1 MMKQLLLNQR
11 KTGGRLTSL
20 LVVLLTML
28 AMTLLPQ
35 RACAA
40 RYDTSNMPTQ
50 SGTNVYKW
58 SVYTT
63 YLGES
68 TDYSNQWT
76 IAPGAPISV
85 QQETAVF
92 SVYTGEYE
100 RYAELHGSATLTLQ
114 GPANN
119 TRKIHK
125 VAISGLQAI
134 DSKEETISGTITVTL
149 KNQNGGTV
157 ATFTQAPDHYY
168 VYNLAEPVVWNATN
182 YVEISFSG
190 CEVKFYQLNVID
202 GEELNASDFSWPSE
216 LTDISNPTLSTENG
230 TTLTYTGASG
240 SFNFPL
246 MYNNEVFTNVY
257 YTSSASVASVG
268 NGENVG
274 KVTVYKFGSTTIT
287 AEVGDDDY
295 LPLSFSYTLNVVPAA
310 GTYNLF
316 VADVQVTSD
325 NASNII
331 SSDMTSGTASFDA
344 STNTLTLN
352 GVTMN
357 YGYGGIQSGLENL
370 KIVFNGENTIYSSI
384 RANTSVAGTHNL
396 TLQMGTAGSTIYLKN
411 TVGLPFIGGFDNV
424 SMDGLYISSDNPF
437 IYDSTE
443 KGYVQAHLPEGYI
456 LQEAT
461 ITSVPHYSL
470 WIGGT
475 QLTYENK
482 ADVFSD
488 HNTLDGKVSF
498 DSNTNTLSLNGAALG
513 YNVFSNLSS
522 LTINVS
528 GECSIG
534 GGDSATAVR
543 TAVPSTLT
551 LKSTGTGNKLT
562 FNNARCIRDF
572 SSVTLSGLYWDDN
585 YTYKEATTPQYNSY
599 SGEQEGEHTGKQLVN
614 STGNEAGYAVAS
626 SEIELFMYHHYDDGV
641 YSVGFEGGGEIH
653 YSIDYAV
660 SGLQDVE
667 NAVYERENNDGQI
680 VLAGPCTFTAWK
692 VVGSAQS
699 EPITAKLFGFAE
711 TEITAVKGST
721 DNAIPEVVPPIAEVM
736 EVMYSSSDEDMITNS
751 ENGTFNTN
759 AYGTAVIS
767 GNLKVGNNAPDYVI
781 LNKEQSDFIQI
792 DQSDYV
798 YYQLGDITV
807 TTVPDAPTFSLSPD
821 EAYRGDQ
828 SLELST
834 TEEEGI
840 IKYFIGEYE
849 DNDNPQ
855 TYTEAI
861 TLTESTSV
869 TAWVEVSVESEAAT
883 TGPQTVKSEVVTR
896 EFNITPIAKYGIII
910 YPAEGEPVEA
920 NEVNCV
926 DVLDDGGTVKFDGN
940 SRLVLNGA
948 TLQKIETGLDEGA
961 KLELYLNGANTIS
974 GSSNAII
981 DTNQRMPKL
990 VIVTDGNNP
999 GSLTLDATGGV
1010 IQGFQSVEIKQ
1021 PLAILSSTPENATSL
1036 IGTTAAITAAHVG
1049 APLGLI
1055 VDGVSST
1062 PQTTET
1068 AINYSDISGA
1078 NEPVAASAL
1087 TNLVINNVLY
1097 TLNDDGTVGSPD
1109 GYDGSRGQIVL
1120 NSTMTDDYVSDINV
1134 RVENELLVPGTDAYA
1149 TAFNGLTFMVPA
1161 VMGTITLNTKTDLA
1175 HEFHLKVGG
1184 QDPITVINYTDNN
1197 DVDFA
1202 VDYAVSK
1209 STYVYLYLVKK
1220 SSATAPGY
1228 DGHRAGPKATI
1239 SGGIGGMKVE
1249 SSSIAVV
1256 PEPSTPY
1263 LQMTTSDYT
1272 TAADGSK
1279 HGIKVTNT
1287 AVTDLPDNAFATA
1300 SPAPAYSGNRAPAG
1314 AISYIDLSETKIT
1327 GKVYNRFTGAFAGV
1341 PKNTVIYLPAG
1352 NTAEGPNF
1360 VIGGVCDDMQLKAS
1374 TEEAFELSKDFT
1386 AAKATFDRPFTKGED
1401 AHGNGKCYTVYLPY
1415 AVNIAKTGGEFFTCG
1430 EYNAATGTINM
1441 TKVTAPNLEANTAY
1455 IYKPAA
1461 DGTMSPM
1468 TSVKVVKPTAAAAA
1482 PESTSE
1488 ATGLHGVY
1496 EYHQWTSEPTNVY
1509 CFAAGDATAVNGKD
1523 IKAGQFVKVGS
1534 GTHIKPF
1541 RAYLRIN
1548 VPAGGSAP
1556 EYVAVDWGNGTT
1568 SIVPLDKTQVSQDAD
1583 GWYTI
1588 TGFRLPA
1595 KPTEKGIYIHNN
1607 KKIIVK

>member
-11 KTGGRLTSL
+11 KTGGRVISL

-35 RACAA
+35 RAWAA
-40 RYDTSNMPTQ
+40 RYDTSNMPTLE

-63 YLGES
+63 SLGQS

-76 IAPGAPISV
+76 ITPGAD
-85 QQETAVF
+85 QQQTDVF

-149 KNQNGGTV
+149 KNQNGGIV
-157 ATFTQAPDHYY
+157 ATFTQDSRPAYY
-168 VYNLAEPVVWNATN
+168 NCYNLAEPVVWNANN

-240 SFNFPL
+240 SFDFPL
-246 MYNNEVFTNVY
+246 MYNNEVFTNAY

-325 NASNII
+325 NASNIK
-331 SSDMTSGTASFDA
+331 SQYLTSGSASFNA
-344 STNTLTLN
+344 ATNTLTLN
-352 GVTMN
+352 N
-357 YGYGGIQSGLENL
+357 ASIGYGGIQSGLENL
-370 KIVFNGENTIYSSI
+370 TIVFNGTNTFDSYIG
-384 RANTSVAGTHNL
+384 ANTAVAGTHSL
-396 TLQMGTAGSTIYLKN
+396 TLQSGTEGSSISLDN
-411 TVGLPFIGGFDNV
+411 TVGKSFIDGFDNI
-424 SMDGLYISSDNPF
+424 SMDGLYISSEYPWA
-437 IYDSTE
+437 YDSAA
-443 KGYVQAHLPEGYI
+443 KKYVQAHLPKGYI

-475 QLTYENK
+475 QLTDANM
-482 ADVFSD
+482 ADVFSG

-498 DSNTNTLSLNGAALG
+498 ESSTNTLSLNGAALG
-513 YNVFSNLSS
+513 YSVFSNLSS

-551 LKSTGTGNKLT
+551 LKSTGTGNRLA

-585 YTYKEATTPQYNSY
+585 YTY
-599 SGEQEGEHTGKQLVN
+599 GEGPVVYWDSDAQQEIQTTGKQLLDASGEEV
-614 STGNEAGYAVAS
+614 GYAVAS
-626 SEIELFMYHHYDDGV
+626 SEIEFPKEFMYHHYVDGV
-641 YSVGFEGGGEIH
+641 YTIGFEGGGEIH
-653 YSIDYAV
+653 YSIDYADAE
-660 SGLQDVE
+660 LTDVE
-667 NAVYERENNDGQI
+667 NAVYNREDNEGQI
-680 VLAGPCTFTAWK
+680 ELAGPCTFTAWK
-692 VVGSAQS
+692 VVGTAQS
-699 EPITAKLFGFAE
+699 APITAKLFGFAE

-767 GNLKVGNNAPDYVI
+767 GYLKVGNNAPDYVI
-781 LNKEQSDFIQI
+781 LNEEPSDFIQI
-792 DQSDYV
+792 DQSDDV

-948 TLQKIETGLDEGA
+948 TLQKIETGLEEGA
-961 KLELYLNGANTIS
+961 KLELYLEGANTIS
-974 GSSNAII
+974 GSTSAII

-990 VIVTDGNNP
+990 VIDTDGNNP
-999 GSLTLDATGGV
+999 GSLTLGGTRGV
-1010 IQGFQSVEIKQ
+1010 IQGFQSVDIKH
-1021 PLAILSSTPENATSL
+1021 PLAIMSPEGATSL
-1036 IGTTAAITAAHVG
+1036 IGTTAAITSAHVG

-1078 NEPVAASAL
+1078 NEPVATSAL

-1109 GYDGSRGQIVL
+1109 GYDGSRRQIVL

-1161 VMGTITLNTKTDLA
+1161 DMGTITLNTKTDLA

-1220 SSATAPGY
+1220 SSATAPGFG
-1228 DGHRAGPKATI
+1228 GHRAGPKATI

-1263 LQMTTSDYT
+1263 YQMTTSDYRK
-1272 TAADGSK
+1272 AYGSK

-1314 AISYIDLSETKIT
+1314 DISYIDLSDTQIT
-1327 GKVYNRFTGAFAGV
+1327 GKAYNRTSGAFAGV
-1341 PKNTVIYLPAG
+1341 PENTVIYLPAG

-1360 VIGGVCDDMQLKAS
+1360 VIGGVCDDMQLDAS

-1386 AAKATFDRPFTKGED
+1386 AAKATFDRSFTKGKD
-1401 AHGNGKCYTVYLPY
+1401 AHNNDKCYTVYLPY

-1441 TKVTAPNLEANTAY
+1441 TNVTAPNLEANTAY

-1461 DGTMSPM
+1461 DGQMSPM
-1468 TSVKVVKPTAAAAA
+1468 TSVKVKKPTTASD
-1482 PESTSE
+1482 PTSTSE

-1496 EYHQWTSEPTNVY
+1496 EYHQWTSEPGNVY

-1607 KKIIVK
+1607 KKTIVK

>member
-28 AMTLLPQ
+28 AMTLLPL
-35 RACAA
+35 RAWAA
-40 RYDTSNMPTQ
+40 RYDTSDNMPTLET
-50 SGTNVYKW
+50 GAGFYKW

-63 YLGES
+63 SLGVS

-76 IAPGAPISV
+76 IAPGAPINA
-85 QQETAVF
+85 QQQMDVF

-168 VYNLAEPVVWNATN
+168 VYNLAEPVVWNANN

-202 GEELNASDFSWPSE
+202 GEELSASDFSWPSE

-240 SFNFPL
+240 SFDFPL
-246 MYNNEVFTNVY
+246 MYNHEVFTNAY

-316 VADVQVTSD
+316 VANVQVTSD
-325 NASNII
+325 NASNIT

-370 KIVFNGENTIYSSI
+370 TIVFNGENTIKSYI
-384 RANTSVAGTHNL
+384 GANTAVAGTHNL

-411 TVGLPFIGGFDNV
+411 TVVGRAFIDGFDNI
-424 SMDGLYISSDNPF
+424 SMDELYISSEYPWA
-437 IYDSTE
+437 YDSAA
-443 KGYVQAHLPEGYI
+443 KKYVQAHLPKGYI

-475 QLTYENK
+475 QLTDANK
-482 ADVFSD
+482 TDVFSSD
-488 HNTLDGKVSF
+488 NTLSGKVSF
-498 DSNTNTLSLNGAALG
+498 ESSTNTLSLNGAEME

-522 LTINVS
+522 LIINVS

-551 LKSTGTGNKLT
+551 LKSTVAGNKLT

-572 SSVTLSGLYWDDN
+572 SSVTLSGLCWDDN
-585 YTYKEATTPQYNSY
+585 YTYGDGPVDYWDSDAQQVIHT
-599 SGEQEGEHTGKQLVN
+599 TGKQLLDA
-614 STGNEAGYAVAS
+614 SGAEAGKAVAS
-626 SEIELFMYHHYDDGV
+626 SEIFMYHHYDDGV
-641 YSVGFEGGGEIH
+641 YTVGFEDGGEIH
-653 YSIDYAV
+653 YSIDYADAE
-660 SGLQDVE
+660 LTDVE
-667 NAVYERENNDGQI
+667 NAVYNREDNEGQI
-680 VLAGPCTFTAWK
+680 ELAGPCTFTAWK
-692 VVGSAQS
+692 VVGTAQS
-699 EPITAKLFGFAE
+699 APITAKLFGFAE
-711 TEITAVKGST
+711 TEITAVKDIT
-721 DNAIPEVVPPIAEVM
+721 NDIPAVVPELDEGI
-736 EVMYSSSDEDMITNS
+736 EVMYSYNEDIITIPETGTTFITN
-751 ENGTFNTN
+751 T
-759 AYGTAVIS
+759 YGTAVIS
-767 GNLKVGNNAPDYVI
+767 GSLQFLVDPDYTI
-781 LNKEQSDFIQI
+781 LNSDGM
-792 DQSDYV
+792 
-798 YYQLGDITV
+798 LGDITV

-821 EAYRGDQ
+821 EEYRGDQ

-855 TYTEAI
+855 TYTEDEPI

-869 TAWVEVSVESEAAT
+869 TAWVEVTVQSEAAT
-883 TGPQTVKSEVVTR
+883 TGPQTVSSEMVTM
-896 EFNITPIAKYGIII
+896 EFNITPIVKYGITV
-910 YPAEGEPVEA
+910 YPVEGA
-920 NEVNCV
+920 PVQVNEDNCP
-926 DVLDDGGTVKFDGN
+926 DVLGDGGTVKFDGH

-961 KLELYLNGANTIS
+961 ELELYLEGANTIS

-981 DTNQRMPKL
+981 DTNQMMPSM
-990 VIVTDGNNP
+990 VIGTDGNNP
-999 GSLTLDATGGV
+999 GSLTLGAVGAV
-1010 IQGFQSVEIKQ
+1010 IRGFQSVEIKQ
-1021 PLAILSSTPENATSL
+1021 PLAILSSTPKNATSL

-1055 VDGVSST
+1055 VDGVLST
-1062 PQTTET
+1062 PQTKITVIDYSSSGGDVPT
-1068 AINYSDISGA
+1068 AGTS
-1078 NEPVAASAL
+1078 L
-1087 TNLVINNVLY
+1087 TNKIIGNVLY
-1097 TLNDDGTVGSPD
+1097 TLNDTQTPNVEDDGFYGGEV
-1109 GYDGSRGQIVL
+1109 VL
-1120 NSTMTDDYVSDINV
+1120 NSTMQDDQIEALNRS
-1134 RVENELLVPGTDAYA
+1134 VEDRTLVPGTKDYA
-1149 TAFNGLTFMVPA
+1149 DRFKGLTFLLPP
-1161 VMGTITLNTKTDLA
+1161 GTGYIELNTHTDA
-1175 HEFHLKVGG
+1175 THEFHLKIGN
-1184 QDPITVINYTDNN
+1184 QEPIKVINKADNGN
-1197 DVDFA
+1197 HDFK
-1202 VDYAVSK
+1202 VDYAVTR
-1209 STYVYLYLVKK
+1209 STYGYLYLSLKPVP
-1220 SSATAPGY
+1220 APGY

-1256 PEPSTPY
+1256 PEPAAPY
-1263 LQMTTSDYT
+1263 HKMAAGDYSK
-1272 TAADGSK
+1272 DEGSK

-1300 SPAPAYSGNRAPAG
+1300 SPAPAYSGNRAPMASQ
-1314 AISYIDLSETKIT
+1314 ISFIDLSATMIT
-1327 GKVYNRFTGAFAGV
+1327 GKVYNRTSGAFAGV
-1341 PKNTVIYLPAG
+1341 PKNTIIYLPAG
-1352 NTAEGPNF
+1352 NMAVGPNF
-1360 VIGGVCDDMQLKAS
+1360 VIGGVCDDMQLDAD

-1386 AAKATFDRPFTKGED
+1386 AAKAGFNRSFAKGKD
-1401 AHGNGKCYTVYLPY
+1401 AHDNDKCYTVYLPY
-1415 AVNIAKTGGEFFTCG
+1415 AVNKAKAGGEFFTCG

-1441 TKVTAPNLEANTAY
+1441 TKVEAPNLEANTAY
-1455 IYKPAA
+1455 IYKPATT
-1461 DGTMSPM
+1461 GTMSPM
-1468 TSVKVVKPTAAAAA
+1468 TSVEVKKPTTASA
-1482 PESTSE
+1482 PENESE

-1496 EYHQWTSEPTNVY
+1496 EYYQWTSEPKNVY
-1509 CFAAGDATAVNGKD
+1509 CFAAGDKD
-1523 IKAGQFVKVGS
+1523 DIQAGQFVKVGS

-1607 KKIIVK
+1607 KKTIVK

>member
-11 KTGGRLTSL
+11 KTGGRVTSL
-20 LVVLLTML
+20 LVVLLTTL

-35 RACAA
+35 RAWAA
-40 RYDTSNMPTQ
+40 RYDTSNMPTLE
-50 SGTNVYKW
+50 SVTNVYKW

-76 IAPGAPISV
+76 IAPGAPINA
-85 QQETAVF
+85 QQQTDVF

-240 SFNFPL
+240 SFDFPL
-246 MYNNEVFTNVY
+246 MYNNEVFTNAY

-274 KVTVYKFGSTTIT
+274 KVTVKNFGSTTIT

-316 VADVQVTSD
+316 VANVQVTSD
-325 NASNII
+325 NASNIT
-331 SSDMTSGTASFDA
+331 SSDMKSGTASFDA

-370 KIVFNGENTIYSSI
+370 TVVFNGENTIYSSI
-384 RANTSVAGTHNL
+384 RANTSVAGAHNL

-411 TVGLPFIGGFDNV
+411 TVGLPFIGGFDNI
-424 SMDGLYISSDNPF
+424 SMDGLYISSDNPY

-443 KGYVQAHLPEGYI
+443 KGYVQAHLPKGYI

-461 ITSVPHYSL
+461 ITSAPHYSL

-475 QLTYENK
+475 QLTAENN

-488 HNTLDGKVSF
+488 HNTLNGKVSF
-498 DSNTNTLSLNGAALG
+498 DSSTNTLSLNGAEME

-522 LTINVS
+522 LIINVS

-543 TAVPSTLT
+543 TAVSSALT
-551 LKSTGTGNKLT
+551 LKSTGTGNRLA

-585 YTYKEATTPQYNSY
+585 YTYKEATTPQYNSD

-614 STGNEAGYAVAS
+614 STGNEVGNVVAS
-626 SEIELFMYHHYDDGV
+626 SEIEFGKEFMYHNYDDGV
-641 YSVGFEGGGEIH
+641 YTVGFEGGGEIH
-653 YSIDYAV
+653 YSIDYAD
-660 SGLQDVE
+660 SELTDVE
-667 NAVYERENNDGQI
+667 NATFEENFT
-680 VLAGPCTFTAWK
+680 LEGPCTVTAWK
-692 VVGSAQS
+692 VVGTAQS
-699 EPITAKLFGFAE
+699 APITAKLFGFAE

-781 LNKEQSDFIQI
+781 LNEEQSDFIQI

-807 TTVPDAPTFSLSPD
+807 TTVPAAPTFSLSPD
-821 EAYRGDQ
+821 KEYRGDQ
-828 SLELST
+828 SLKLST
-834 TEEEGI
+834 TAEGGV
-840 IKYFIGEYE
+840 IKYFIGKYQ
-849 DNDNPQ
+849 DNDNPETY
-855 TYTEAI
+855 TYTEPI

-869 TAWVEVSVESEAAT
+869 TAWVEVTVQGEAAT
-883 TGPQTVKSEVVTR
+883 TGPQTVKSEEVTK
-896 EFNITPIAKYGIII
+896 EFNITPIVKYGIIV
-910 YPAEGEPVEA
+910 YPVEGDPVQV
-920 NEVNCV
+920 NEDNCPN
-926 DVLDDGGTVKFDGN
+926 VLGDDGTVRFDGN
-940 SRLVLNGA
+940 RRLVLNGA
-948 TLQKIETGLDEGA
+948 TLQKIETGLEEGA
-961 KLELYLNGANTIS
+961 KLELYLEGANTIS

-981 DTNQRMPKL
+981 DTNQMTPSM
-990 VIVTDGNNP
+990 VIGTDGNNP

-1036 IGTTAAITAAHVG
+1036 IGTTAAHVG

-1062 PQTTET
+1062 PQATET

-1078 NEPVAASAL
+1078 NEPVATQRL
-1087 TNLVINNVLY
+1087 NNGIINNVLY
-1097 TLNDDGTVGSPD
+1097 TLDDDGTVGSPD

-1120 NSTMTDDYVSDINV
+1120 NSTMTDDYVSAING
-1134 RVENELLVPGTDAYA
+1134 RVENGTLVPGTNKYA
-1149 TAFNGLTFMVPA
+1149 TAFKGLTFMVPA
-1161 VMGTITLNTKTDLA
+1161 GTGTIELNTKTDEF
-1175 HEFHLKVGG
+1175 HEFHLKIGG
-1184 QDPITVINYTDNN
+1184 QDPITVENHTPNNYAN
-1197 DVDFA
+1197 FE

-1209 STYVYLYLVKK
+1209 STYVYLYLVNK

-1256 PEPSTPY
+1256 PEPSTLY
-1263 LQMTTSDYT
+1263 YQMTTSDYSK
-1272 TAADGSK
+1272 AADGSK
-1279 HGIKVTNT
+1279 YGIKVTN
-1287 AVTDLPDNAFATA
+1287 ADVTDLPDNAFATA

-1314 AISYIDLSETKIT
+1314 DISYIDLSGTKIT
-1327 GKVYNRFTGAFAGV
+1327 GKVYNRTTGAFAGV

-1386 AAKATFDRPFTKGED
+1386 AAKASFDRSFTAGKD
-1401 AHGNGKCYTVYLPY
+1401 AHDNDKCYTVYLPY

-1461 DGTMSPM
+1461 DGVMSPM
-1468 TSVKVVKPTAAAAA
+1468 TSVKVVKPTAAASD
-1482 PESTSE
+1482 PTSTSE

-1496 EYHQWTSEPTNVY
+1496 EYHQWTSEPGNVY

-1607 KKIIVK
+1607 KKTIVK